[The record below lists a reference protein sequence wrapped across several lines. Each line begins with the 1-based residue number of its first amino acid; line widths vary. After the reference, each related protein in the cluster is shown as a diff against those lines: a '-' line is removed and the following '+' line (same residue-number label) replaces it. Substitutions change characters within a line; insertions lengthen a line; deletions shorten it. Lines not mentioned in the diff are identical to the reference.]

1 MFIIYDIYSLLCFCK
16 YCYFNICG
24 NKTLILKAHIDIY
37 VKSLICLLLKDFYF
51 CWDCIEEGY
60 SSQALEWGR

>member
-1 MFIIYDIYSLLCFCK
+1 MISIVFYVFV
-16 YCYFNICG
+16 NIAILVFVEI

-51 CWDCIEEGY
+51 CWGCVEEGY
-60 SSQALEWGR
+60 LSQALEWGR